1 MLAKELV
8 KIDNAVGLLVTD
20 DGVDLKHNE
29 IEEIQW
35 MRENTPELFPWV
47 NQCGDGSEW
56 LARAGT
62 PYAVPELYSVKGPTG
77 NASSMASSLLGTFD
91 DWSSKSR
98 RYDLKFWPLINVGD
112 GGDTGFVRSKSLV
125 RFSAYSSL
133 AFNAKGLNWYCW
145 GRGIYNLTSD
155 EPSEIYDEVKHVNT
169 KILSWADAILRHE
182 NFQGTFETGTN
193 VTALRSKKPSND
205 SFIHSM
211 SDDLLVGVMT
221 NRSGD
226 VLLIVVDKRVDI
238 SLNGGG
244 EARDIELVLY
254 SGKVLNAILLPG
266 DGAMFEIQ
274 DEQGLSSQ
282 LRDWRNDGSL
292 NSVRTTQYSFYN
304 FAYKAL
310 PQTAFPIMRHVVN
323 GDSSMI
329 SDLANMGYNSVL
341 RSDDSQS
348 WLKEGLRHGI
358 FVFGQNS
365 KALSD
370 FSCHPN
376 LGGFVLSDFDA
387 HEVDNLRQDASN
399 LLVSALVSPE
409 SYVVCV
415 LLSLSL
421 FLSLPLSVQNKHS
434 AREFCGVCI
443 LTFFFLRDKKTSVT
457 EKVRYSK

>member
-1 MLAKELV
+1 
-8 KIDNAVGLLVTD
+8 
-20 DGVDLKHNE
+20 
-29 IEEIQW
+29 
-35 MRENTPELFPWV
+35 
-47 NQCGDGSEW
+47 
-56 LARAGT
+56 
-62 PYAVPELYSVKGPTG
+62 
-77 NASSMASSLLGTFD
+77 
-91 DWSSKSR
+91 
-98 RYDLKFWPLINVGD
+98 
-112 GGDTGFVRSKSLV
+112 
-125 RFSAYSSL
+125 
-133 AFNAKGLNWYCW
+133 
-145 GRGIYNLTSD
+145 
-155 EPSEIYDEVKHVNT
+155 
-169 KILSWADAILRHE
+169 
-182 NFQGTFETGTN
+182 
-193 VTALRSKKPSND
+193 
-205 SFIHSM
+205 
-211 SDDLLVGVMT
+211 MT

-254 SGKVLNAILLPG
+254 SGKVLKANLLPG

-282 LRDWRNDGSL
+282 IRDWRNDGSL

-341 RSDDSQS
+341 RSDVSQS
-348 WLKEGLRHGI
+348 WLNEGLRHGV

-365 KALSD
+365 KVLSD

-415 LLSLSL
+415 
-421 FLSLPLSVQNKHS
+421 
-434 AREFCGVCI
+434 
-443 LTFFFLRDKKTSVT
+443 
-457 EKVRYSK
+457 